1 MQNSSFTPEHEALN
15 IRPSTFDDRA
25 GVIALWD
32 RVFPDSQP
40 HNEPARVFDL
50 KLSVADDL
58 LFVAEDAECI
68 IGTVMAG
75 YDGHRG
81 WLYTVAVS
89 PEHRRRGIG
98 TSLVLH
104 AVEALRAVGCI
115 KVKLQIRAEN
125 SAVRRFYESLG
136 FDAEASLS
144 MGLLIR

>member
-1 MQNSSFTPEHEALN
+1 MQDSSFTPEHALN
-15 IRPSTFDDRA
+15 IRSSTPGDRA

-40 HNEPARVFDL
+40 HNEPAKVFDL
-50 KLSVADDL
+50 KLVVADDL
-58 LFVAEDAECI
+58 LFIAEDAGCI

-89 PEHRRRGIG
+89 PEYRRRGIG
-98 TSLVLH
+98 TNLVRH

-115 KVKLQIRAEN
+115 KINLQIRAEN
-125 SAVRRFYESLG
+125 SAVREFYESLG
-136 FDAEASLS
+136 FAAEARLS